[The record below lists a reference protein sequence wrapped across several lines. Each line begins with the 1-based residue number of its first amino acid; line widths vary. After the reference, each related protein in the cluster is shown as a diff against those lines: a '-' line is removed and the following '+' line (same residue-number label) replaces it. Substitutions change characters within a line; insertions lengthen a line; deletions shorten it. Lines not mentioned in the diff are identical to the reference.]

1 MTSRQHWPKP
11 DLLQQRRL
19 ELGLPLQQ
27 APVPSMLSLVLKG
40 GIGALVL
47 VMLAVLTLLGLQHRQ
62 QVVQSEIAALNPVER
77 RVGDAKDRLR
87 AMTSRRSTLE
97 QQTRSIAEQ
106 LVAVRS
112 GSALLEQLRQVTPQG
127 VRLVSVDANPSK
139 LLIKGEAQGTDAFE
153 RINALD
159 LNIEALPDMLLDGT
173 TVVKAVADQQGRI
186 DFSLEAKLDPA
197 MKPTPA
203 HLRGLGAEGLAR
215 RLERH
220 TRCCRDQF
228 VVDTPKAMAHART
241 AVGGPSPDSRSGAAV
256 VLVGVARCSSIACW
270 RYGTPCLTFNAIFP
284 RYNVSSAA
292 EAELQSAEEKQ
303 ALLCTGPKVTRC
315 RPFCLFEPAGCCFG
329 VQMHTNRLTHH
340 PQRGKPGETTTD
352 QSPRRKLKPQR
363 SLTSA
368 WLSHVICCP

>member
-27 APVPSMLSLVLKG
+27 APVPSMVSLVLKG

-62 QVVQSEIAALNPVER
+62 QVVQAEIAALNPVER

-112 GSALLEQLRQVTPQG
+112 GSALLEQLRQVTPLG
-127 VRLVSVDANPSK
+127 MRLVSVDANPSK

-173 TVVKAVADQQGRI
+173 TVLKATLNEDGLIQ
-186 DFSLEAKLDPA
+186 FSLEAALDPSA
-197 MKPTPA
+197 QVSA
-203 HLRGLGAEGLAR
+203 ERLRDLGAEGLVHR
-215 RLERH
+215 YELLR
-220 TRCCRDQF
+220 Q
-228 VVDTPKAMAHART
+228 KGMA
-241 AVGGPSPDSRSGAAV
+241 
-256 VLVGVARCSSIACW
+256 L
-270 RYGTPCLTFNAIFP
+270 
-284 RYNVSSAA
+284 
-292 EAELQSAEEKQ
+292 
-303 ALLCTGPKVTRC
+303 
-315 RPFCLFEPAGCCFG
+315 
-329 VQMHTNRLTHH
+329 
-340 PQRGKPGETTTD
+340 
-352 QSPRRKLKPQR
+352 
-363 SLTSA
+363 
-368 WLSHVICCP
+368 

>member
-19 ELGLPLQQ
+19 ELGLPLEP
-27 APVPSMLSLVLKG
+27 APVSSLTSLVLKG
-40 GIGALVL
+40 GVGGLVL
-47 VMLAVLTLLGLQHRQ
+47 VALALLTLLGLQHRQ
-62 QVVQSEIAALNPVER
+62 QVVQAEIDALNPVER
-77 RVGDAKDRLR
+77 RVGDAKARLR

-139 LLIKGEAQGTDAFE
+139 LLIKGESQGTDAFE

-159 LNIEALPDMLLDGT
+159 LNIEALPGMLLDGT

-186 DFSLEAKLDPA
+186 AFNLEAKLDPA

-215 RLERH
+215 RLE
-220 TRCCRDQF
+220 
-228 VVDTPKAMAHART
+228 
-241 AVGGPSPDSRSGAAV
+241 
-256 VLVGVARCSSIACW
+256 L
-270 RYGTPCLTFNAIFP
+270 
-284 RYNVSSAA
+284 
-292 EAELQSAEEKQ
+292 LQGEG
-303 ALLCTGPKVTRC
+303 LLP
-315 RPFCLFEPAGCCFG
+315 
-329 VQMHTNRLTHH
+329 
-340 PQRGKPGETTTD
+340 
-352 QSPRRKLKPQR
+352 
-363 SLTSA
+363 
-368 WLSHVICCP
+368 